1 MSHPYLALAYAS
13 ERQQA
18 LLAEASARRR
28 AREGRAAEP
37 SLMYRLAHAV
47 RRLIHWG
54 SNGVPGER
62 RLRGRPAQLRAN
74 PPGCSVGGGTR

>member
-28 AREGRAAEP
+28 AREARAAEP
-37 SLMYRLAHAV
+37 SLMYRLAHGA

-54 SNGVPGER
+54 SDGVPGER
-62 RLRGRPAQLRAN
+62 RLKGRATPLRAKL
-74 PPGCSVGGGTR
+74 PGCSVGGGAR